1 MNNSAKKA
9 SILHIFIF
17 DRIILIKLTYPVV
30 YRMRLKLSLHF
41 RWAGLDQH
49 PLIFEFNSWYS
60 QKTIKLQKVH

>member
-1 MNNSAKKA
+1 MNNSAKKNA

-17 DRIILIKLTYPVV
+17 DQIILIKLTYPEV
-30 YRMRLKLSLHF
+30 YRMRLKLFLHF

-60 QKTIKLQKVH
+60 QKAIKL